1 MMKVLAIIPAR
12 SGSKGIP
19 HKNVSICGGKLL
31 IHWTMEAAKKSKRIT
46 RTIISTDSPVY
57 RELLR
62 RHGNDLFP
70 FMRPES
76 LAMDTTPSSD
86 VIISVGYITASLPIA
101 GTGFIKSYTP
111 TGTTIIIDIN
121 RYQYGT
127 LVMYTGPDMQT
138 PIYPAQTITYLPDGT
153 TADTIPTQPVIFFI
167 GDDGSPN
174 LYRMV

>member
-46 RTIISTDSPVY
+46 RTITSTDSPVY

-70 FMRPES
+70 FISANDLHVTSETS
-76 LAMDTTPSSD
+76 LGTPGGSGNLLLLELIRDYANDTDTDAAMF
-86 VIISVGYITASLPIA
+86 ISLRL
-101 GTGFIKSYTP
+101 K
-111 TGTTIIIDIN
+111 
-121 RYQYGT
+121 YGRT
-127 LVMYTGPDMQT
+127 V
-138 PIYPAQTITYLPDGT
+138 
-153 TADTIPTQPVIFFI
+153 
-167 GDDGSPN
+167 
-174 LYRMV
+174 